1 MKVKGNNDK
10 FLRDIEACEHG
21 AAPGGLAGTEENREL
36 LELGQALSGKDFSQ
50 YSNRSAVLFKV
61 RAMNNKQEANTMK
74 NKRGFKRPA
83 IALSAVLAGGVL
95 SITIAQPSF
104 AQDIVDK
111 VLASFNLGHIEVAQ
125 IEPQAQPTESTGK
138 QSYKAAKEG
147 EQSYIAAKEGE
158 QDPDIAEHI
167 LSIKD
172 TTKLADYAD
181 FPVKL
186 PQYLPEGYAFDRAE
200 FYRDVEE
207 VSGKYVNLH
216 FTNKETKGSIYMQ
229 QRLPDEES
237 AFETGTDGK
246 IEELQLNGV
255 KAILMD
261 DRTLLWE
268 TKDALYSLSSGS
280 VNRSEIIR
288 IAESIR

>member
-147 EQSYIAAKEGE
+147 EQ
-158 QDPDIAEHI
+158 DPDIAEHI

-200 FYRDVEE
+200 FYRDEEE

>member
-1 MKVKGNNDK
+1 MKIKGNNDK

-36 LELGQALSGKDFSQ
+36 LELGKALSSKDFSQ

-61 RAMNNKQEANTMK
+61 LTMNNKQEAKTMK

-83 IALSAVLAGGVL
+83 IALSAVLAAGIL
-95 SITIAQPSF
+95 SIAIAQPSF

-111 VLASFNLGHIEVAQ
+111 MLASFNTGHIEVVQ
-125 IEPQAQPTESTGK
+125 TEPQAQPAESTGK
-138 QSYKAAKEG
+138 QSDKAAKEEVPG
-147 EQSYIAAKEGE
+147 LKVVKEGE
-158 QDPDIAEHI
+158 QEPDIAEHI

-172 TTKLADYAD
+172 TTKLVDYAD

-186 PQYLPEGYAFDRAE
+186 PQYFPEGYAFDRAE

-207 VSGKYVNLH
+207 VSGKYVTLH
-216 FTNKETKGSIYMQ
+216 FTNKKTKGSIYMQ
-229 QRLPDEES
+229 QRLPDEET
-237 AFETGTDGK
+237 AFGTGTDGK

-261 DRTLLWE
+261 DRKLLWE
-268 TKDALYSLSSGS
+268 TKDALYVLSSDS
-280 VNRSEIIR
+280 VNKSEIIR